1 MDIDPKTLKLNAA
14 SMNRDALKMRIT
26 IYIAFAFFFS
36 ILLAWWNQIDLFYI
50 KQKID
55 FFNWQ
60 AALMETLLQVAL
72 AALVI
77 YTTRFAIARMKYLEG
92 FLPVCASCKRIRVVE
107 EWVPLELYLRQHSEA
122 EFTHGMCP
130 ECIEVH
136 YGEFLRKSAEANS

>member
-1 MDIDPKTLKLNAA
+1 MDIDIRKLKERHSS
-14 SMNRDALKMRIT
+14 SMNRDEVKTRVT
-26 IYIAFAFFFS
+26 YFIAFAFFFS
-36 ILLAWWNQIDLFYI
+36 IVLSWWNEIYLFYI
-50 KQKID
+50 KHGIE

-60 AALMETLLQVAL
+60 AAVMESVLQLGL

-77 YTTRFAIARMKYLEG
+77 YTTRFTITRLKYLEG

-130 ECIEVH
+130 ECIEMH
-136 YGEFLRKSAEANS
+136 YGEFLRKSAETN